1 MTGFYETQVRRAMMT
16 VGDADVLN
24 EMATGWRASIRD
36 LNTVDDRLASGIRG
50 LRDHDQLGDQ
60 TRDAAIGAFRD
71 MRDYVAEQRL
81 MLGRTAQ
88 ALDAAGGALTQV
100 KSLIRSWDRAGVPVA
115 PGPAPVPDPAAT
127 DQTAYWDAANAHQRA
142 TAGYA
147 QQVQQREDEARAAWD
162 SLNRVF
168 TIAEDKIRSAHGIPR
183 EVGPGT
189 EPPQPPQPP
198 QPPEPPEPLPP
209 QPLWPPA
216 DWPGPRP
223 KDPEPGWPPLPPW
236 PPVDEKPELGP
247 VREPGNDLQPGPGS
261 GTSSTHPDGSARP
274 GLHLQAPTTTVSG
287 SSQSG
292 VAYAPGSPGAIS
304 AGPVAAPGSG
314 VAAPMGLQGMAG
326 AAGAA
331 GASAGMAM
339 RGGAGSA
346 GAGAAGAAARAG
358 APGRSAGGGASA
370 RSGQTGQTGQTG
382 QSGRSSR
389 GGRNVAGGK
398 GSQQASGQA
407 KSGRGSAGAAGSRG
421 GRRKDKAAPT
431 RDDLLAT
438 DDHWLDGE
446 GTAPDVLR

>member
-183 EVGPGT
+183 EERPTT
-189 EPPQPPQPP
+189 ETQPEYPPVC
-198 QPPEPPEPLPP
+198 
-209 QPLWPPA
+209 
-216 DWPGPRP
+216 WPGPP
-223 KDPEPGWPPLPPW
+223 PEQPPPPGWPPLPPW
-236 PPVDEKPELGP
+236 PPVREKPGP
-247 VREPGNDLQPGPGS
+247 ERGPATGLPPGPGA
-261 GTSSTHPDGSARP
+261 GPGLPPGPHPGPGPGMSSTHPDGTAHP
-274 GLHLQAPTTTVSG
+274 VHDLHAPTTTVSG

-304 AGPVAAPGSG
+304 AGPVASPGSG
-314 VAAPMGLQGMAG
+314 VTAPMGLTGMAG

-346 GAGAAGAAARAG
+346 GAGAAGAATRAG
-358 APGRSAGGGASA
+358 AAGRSAGGGASA
-370 RSGQTGQTGQTG
+370 RSGQTGQTG

-398 GSQQASGQA
+398 GSQQASGQS

-421 GRRKDKAAPT
+421 GRRKDKAAPA

-438 DDHWLDGE
+438 DDRWLDGE